1 MTAIIFSGHWEW
13 LVVLVIALLL
23 FGHRIP
29 GMARSLGSG
38 ITEFKKGLKK
48 GEKGTDDDDEAP
60 PKSLANQDPTVME
73 ERQQEKTTHSG

>member
-1 MTAIIFSGHWEW
+1 MIGFLGGYEW

-38 ITEFKKGLKK
+38 ITEFKKGLRSTD
-48 GEKGTDDDDEAP
+48 EKDETKQVPPASTGTSNPAET
-60 PKSLANQDPTVME
+60 QRTRTE
-73 ERQQEKTTHSG
+73 

>member
-1 MTAIIFSGHWEW
+1 MTAVIFSGHWEW

-38 ITEFKKGLKK
+38 ITEFKKGLTK
-48 GEKGTDDDDEAP
+48 GEKDKEDDDEP
-60 PKSLANQDPTVME
+60 PKSLPDKDPSAME
-73 ERQQEKTTHSG
+73 QGQREKTTQSG